1 MDVGP
6 CLLWIAAA
14 VFLLALQL
22 FQLEVVVL
30 LDCFLQEIDVGEE
43 DWEEDWY
50 YWNRAGPVVLRF

>member
-6 CLLWIAAA
+6 CLLWISAA

-43 DWEEDWY
+43 NWY